1 MNFLVGG
8 GPKTIASSVISAL
21 GGKWMVCGQILDPNI
36 RQDIVRKV
44 SSSAFY
50 WCQNN
55 RVVLLQNDTIKFFKG
70 LK

>member
-1 MNFLVGG
+1 
-8 GPKTIASSVISAL
+8 
-21 GGKWMVCGQILDPNI
+21 MVCGRILNPNI
-36 RQDIVRKV
+36 RRDIVRKV

-55 RVVLLQNDTIKFFKG
+55 RVVLLQNDTIKIFKG

>member
-1 MNFLVGG
+1 LY
-8 GPKTIASSVISAL
+8 
-21 GGKWMVCGQILDPNI
+21 PNV

-55 RVVLLQNDTIKFFKG
+55 RVVLLQNDAIKNFKG
-70 LK
+70 LKYPC